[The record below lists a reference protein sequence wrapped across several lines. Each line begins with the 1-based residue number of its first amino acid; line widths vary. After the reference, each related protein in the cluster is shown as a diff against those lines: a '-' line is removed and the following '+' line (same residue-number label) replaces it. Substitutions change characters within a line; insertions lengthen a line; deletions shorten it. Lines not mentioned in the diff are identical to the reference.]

1 MAWALHWQ
9 LIALMRK
16 VRGLGVL
23 PDVSTWEELI
33 AGFRWSIP
41 AEFNMAEATVERHV
55 SSGRVAMVYD
65 PGKGDPQELKFA
77 DLSRLSN
84 RLANALEG
92 LGVRRGDRVAIF
104 LPQRP
109 EVALAHL
116 AAWKLG
122 AISVPLTTL
131 FGPQALVQRLGDAGP
146 AVMIAEAG
154 YVDRLRAEVFAH
166 LERPPH
172 VLVVDPHDGAIPDG
186 ATSFVRAV
194 SEASERRET
203 AVTRAD
209 DPAFLSFTSGT
220 TGPAKGALHAHR
232 TLLGHLPGFQLSHD
246 LAPVTGDRF
255 WTPADWAWMG
265 GFMDVLFPSLYFG
278 LPVVAAPRR
287 FDPEEAWEIA
297 ERHHVRNAFLP
308 PTALRLMRQ
317 AHGPSTPKTFFRSVA
332 SGGESLGADTLEWA
346 RGTLGCAINEFYGQT
361 EINLVVSNCAALFA
375 PTPGSMG
382 RAVPGHTVAI
392 LDDRLAPVPPGTPGE
407 ICVRADSPGA
417 FLGYFNNVEATAG
430 KIVGGWI
437 LTGDRG
443 TRDADGHL
451 WFAARK
457 DDVITSAGYR
467 IGPSEIEAC
476 LVGHPAV
483 RLAAV
488 VGVPDPVRTEV
499 VKAFIELR
507 PGVDPSADLETDI
520 RAFVRR
526 NLAAYLYP
534 KLIEF
539 ITEIPL
545 TTTGKVRRTELRQ
558 REAAKA
564 K

>member
-1 MAWALHWQ
+1 
-9 LIALMRK
+9 
-16 VRGLGVL
+16 
-23 PDVSTWEELI
+23 
-33 AGFRWSIP
+33 
-41 AEFNMAEATVERHV
+41 MAEATVERHV

-92 LGVRRGDRVAIF
+92 LGVRRGDRIAIF

-122 AISVPLTTL
+122 AISLPLTTL

-146 AVMIAEAG
+146 AVLIGEASS
-154 YVDRLRAEVFAH
+154 VELLCHEVLGN

-172 VLVVDPHDGAIPDG
+172 MLVVDPPDGALPVG
-186 ATSFVRAV
+186 ATSFVRAI
-194 SEASERRET
+194 SEASDRRET
-203 AVTRAD
+203 TPTRAD

-220 TGPAKGALHAHR
+220 TGSAKGALHAHR
-232 TLLGHLPGFQLSHD
+232 ALLGHLPGFELSHD
-246 LAPVTGDRF
+246 LFPVAGDRF

-278 LPVVAAPRR
+278 VPVVAAPRR
-287 FDPEEAWEIA
+287 FDPDEAWEIA
-297 ERHHVRNAFLP
+297 GRHRVRNAFLP

-317 AHGPSTPKTFFRSVA
+317 VHGPSTPRTFFRSIA
-332 SGGESLGADTLEWA
+332 SGGESLGADTLDWA
-346 RGTLGCAINEFYGQT
+346 RGAFGCAINEFYGQT
-361 EINLVVSNCAALFA
+361 EINLVVSNCSALFA
-375 PTPGSMG
+375 AKPGSMG
-382 RAVPGHTVAI
+382 RAVPGHEVAI
-392 LDDRLAPVPPGTPGE
+392 LDGHLDPVPSGTTGE

-417 FLGYFNNVEATAG
+417 FLGYFNNREATER
-430 KIVGGWI
+430 KVVGGWI
-437 LTGDRG
+437 LTGDAGAVDPDR
-443 TRDADGHL
+443 HL
-451 WFAARK
+451 WFGSRT

-467 IGPSEIEAC
+467 IGPSEIEEC
-476 LVGHPAV
+476 LARHPAV

-488 VGVPDPVRTEV
+488 VGVPDRVRTEV

-507 PGVDPSADLETDI
+507 PGVDPSADLEADI

-526 NLAAYLYP
+526 QLAAHLYP
-534 KLIEF
+534 RLIEF
-539 ITEIPL
+539 IREIPL

-558 REAAKA
+558 RDAAPGELR
-564 K
+564 

>member
-1 MAWALHWQ
+1 
-9 LIALMRK
+9 MRK
-16 VRGLGVL
+16 IGGTNVL
-23 PDVSTWEELI
+23 PDVSAWADLVE
-33 AGFRWSIP
+33 GFRWSIP
-41 AEFNMAEATVERHV
+41 AEFNMAEAAVERHV

-65 PGKGDPQELKFA
+65 PGTGDPQELKFA

-92 LGVRRGDRVAIF
+92 LGVRRDDRVAIF

-122 AISVPLTTL
+122 AISLPLTTL

-146 AVMIAEAG
+146 AVMIGEASS
-154 YVDRLRAEVFAH
+154 VELLRREVFGN

-172 VLVVDPHDGAIPDG
+172 LLVVDPHDRALPDG

-194 SEASERRET
+194 SEASDRRET
-203 AVTRAD
+203 ASTRAN

-220 TGPAKGALHAHR
+220 TGAAKGALHAHR
-232 TLLGHLPGFQLSHD
+232 TLLGHLPGFQISHD
-246 LAPVTGDRF
+246 VGPVTGDRF

-265 GFMDVLFPSLYFG
+265 GFMDVLFPALYFG
-278 LPVVAAPRR
+278 VPVVAAPRR

-297 ERHHVRNAFLP
+297 GRHRVRNAFLP

-317 AHGPSTPKTFFRSVA
+317 AHGPSTPKTCFRSIA
-332 SGGESLGADTLEWA
+332 SGGESLGADTLDWA
-346 RGTLGCAINEFYGQT
+346 RGALGCAINEFYGQT
-361 EINLVVSNCAALFA
+361 EINLVVSNCSALFPA
-375 PTPGSMG
+375 KPGSMG
-382 RAVPGHTVAI
+382 RAVPGHEVAI
-392 LDDRLAPVPPGTPGE
+392 LDGNLDPVPAGASGE

-417 FLGYFNNVEATAG
+417 FLGYFNNLDATAQ
-430 KIVGGWI
+430 KVVGGWI
-437 LTGDRG
+437 VTGDAG
-443 TRDADGHL
+443 AMDPDGHL
-451 WFAARK
+451 WFGSRK

-467 IGPSEIEAC
+467 IGPSEIEEC
-476 LVGHPAV
+476 LARHPAV

-488 VGVPDPVRTEV
+488 VGVPDRIRTEV

-507 PGVDPSADLETDI
+507 PGAEPSADLEADI

-526 NLAAYLYP
+526 QLAAHLYP
-534 KLIEF
+534 RLIEF
-539 ITEIPL
+539 IREIPL

-558 REAAKA
+558 REAPPRELP
-564 K
+564 